1 MAPACWHKEE
11 NRVRVYNKKIAFAAA
26 CSGMLVFGMT
36 IVTLGSLAKELQ
48 EKFSLNNYD
57 SGTLFSILPFGL
69 IIGSVFSG
77 PVADRYG
84 YRNLIA
90 LAAIGIFIGF
100 EGIAYSDSLVL
111 LRAFIFLFG
120 ISAGVINGATNSIVV
135 DLSDEHK
142 GPNLSILGIFFGL
155 GALGMPL
162 LLGLL
167 ITRMS
172 PLQVL
177 AGLGWLTLLAGIA
190 YKFVQFPPAK
200 QTQGKVKVEWNKLIK
215 PILILI
221 SFFLF
226 FQSSLESIITNWT
239 TIYIGSKQLMSESR
253 ALFALSIHMLGT
265 VLMRVITGT
274 MMRKASQVSILWLCL
289 FLLLLGV
296 VMMQAGTSSYIVIAG
311 LFLSGAG
318 VSGGFPVMLGFV
330 GHHFPT
336 ISATAI
342 SFVFVVAL
350 IGNMLINYLTG
361 IIIQQYGVEYLP
373 IICYVEIVVM
383 VIFFF
388 FIIKQLN
395 QKTN

>member
-1 MAPACWHKEE
+1 
-11 NRVRVYNKKIAFAAA
+11 
-26 CSGMLVFGMT
+26 
-36 IVTLGSLAKELQ
+36 
-48 EKFSLNNYD
+48 
-57 SGTLFSILPFGL
+57 L

-100 EGIAYSDSLVL
+100 EGIAYSNNLAV
-111 LRAFIFLFG
+111 LRAFILLFG

-162 LLGLL
+162 LLGVL

-177 AGLGWLTLLAGIA
+177 AGLGWITLLAGIT

-239 TIYIGSKQLMSESR
+239 TIYIGSRQLMSESW
-253 ALFALSIHMLGT
+253 ALVALSIHMLGT

-274 MMRKASQVSILWLCL
+274 LMRKASQVGILWLCL
-289 FLLLLGV
+289 SLLLLGV
-296 VMMQAGTSSYIVIAG
+296 LLMQLGTNGYVVIAG

-330 GHHFPT
+330 GQHFPS

-361 IIIQQYGVEYLP
+361 VLIQQYGVEYLP
-373 IICYVEIVVM
+373 IICYFAIAVM
-383 VIFFF
+383 VLFFY
-388 FIIKQLN
+388 FIVKQLN

>member
-1 MAPACWHKEE
+1 MGPVCWHKKQ
-11 NRVRVYNKKIAFAAA
+11 NRKLVYNKKIAFAAA
-26 CSGMLVFGMT
+26 CTGMLVFGMT
-36 IVTLGSLAKELQ
+36 IVTLGSLANELK
-48 EKFSLNNYD
+48 EKFSLDNYD

-69 IIGSVFSG
+69 IIGSVIFG
-77 PVADRYG
+77 PIADRYG
-84 YRNLIA
+84 YRNLMV

-100 EGIAYSDSLVL
+100 EGISYSGNLGL
-111 LRAFIFLFG
+111 LRAFILLFG
-120 ISAGVINGATNSIVV
+120 VSAGIINGVTNSIVV

-162 LLGLL
+162 LLSVL

-172 PLQVL
+172 SLQVL
-177 AGLGWLTLLAGIA
+177 AGMGWVTLLAGII
-190 YKFVQFPPAK
+190 FMFIQFPPAK
-200 QTQGKVKVEWNKLIK
+200 QTEGRVKVEWGKLIK
-215 PILILI
+215 PILLLI

-239 TIYIGSKQLMSESR
+239 TIYIGSRQLMSESW
-253 ALFALSIHMLGT
+253 ALVALSIHMLGT

-274 MMRKASQVSILWLCL
+274 LMRKASQVGILWLCL

-296 VMMQAGTSSYIVIAG
+296 LLMQLGTNSYIVIAG

-330 GHHFPT
+330 GYHFPS

-361 IIIQQYGVEYLP
+361 VLIQQYGVGYLP
-373 IICYVEIVVM
+373 IICYFAIAVM
-383 VIFFF
+383 VLFFY
-388 FIIKQLN
+388 FIVKKLN
-395 QKTN
+395 QENN

>member
-1 MAPACWHKEE
+1 MGPACWHKKQ
-11 NRVRVYNKKIAFAAA
+11 NRKLVYNKKIAFAAA
-26 CSGMLVFGMT
+26 CTGMLVFGMT
-36 IVTLGSLAKELQ
+36 IVTLGSLANELK
-48 EKFSLNNYD
+48 EKFSLDNYD

-69 IIGSVFSG
+69 IIGSVIFG
-77 PVADRYG
+77 PIADRYG
-84 YRNLIA
+84 YRNLMV

-100 EGIAYSDSLVL
+100 EGISYSGNLGL
-111 LRAFIFLFG
+111 LRAFILLFG
-120 ISAGVINGATNSIVV
+120 VSAGIINGVTNSIVV

-162 LLGLL
+162 LLSVL

-172 PLQVL
+172 SLQVL
-177 AGLGWLTLLAGIA
+177 AGMGWVTLLAGII
-190 YKFVQFPPAK
+190 FIFIQFPPAK
-200 QTQGKVKVEWNKLIK
+200 QTEGRVKVEWGKLIK
-215 PILILI
+215 PILLLI

-239 TIYIGSKQLMSESR
+239 TIYIGSRQLMSESW
-253 ALFALSIHMLGT
+253 ALVALSIHMLGT

-274 MMRKASQVSILWLCL
+274 LMRKASQVGILWLCL

-296 VMMQAGTSSYIVIAG
+296 LLMQLGTNSYIVIAG

-330 GHHFPT
+330 GHHFPS

-361 IIIQQYGVEYLP
+361 VLIQQYGVGYLP
-373 IICYVEIVVM
+373 IICYFAIAVM
-383 VIFFF
+383 VLFFY
-388 FIIKQLN
+388 FIVKKLN
-395 QKTN
+395 QENN

>member
-1 MAPACWHKEE
+1 MGRRCSHNKEK
-11 NRVRVYNKKIAFAAA
+11 RTLVYNKKIAFAAA

-48 EKFSLNNYD
+48 EKYSLSNYD

-100 EGIAYSDSLVL
+100 EGIAYSNNLAV
-111 LRAFIFLFG
+111 LRAFILLFG

-162 LLGLL
+162 LLGVL

-177 AGLGWLTLLAGIA
+177 AGLGWITLLAGIT

-239 TIYIGSKQLMSESR
+239 TIYIGSRQLMSESW
-253 ALFALSIHMLGT
+253 ALVALSIHMLGT

-274 MMRKASQVSILWLCL
+274 LMRKASQVGILWLCL

-296 VMMQAGTSSYIVIAG
+296 LLMQLGTNGYVVIAG

-330 GHHFPT
+330 GQHFPS

-361 IIIQQYGVEYLP
+361 VLIQQYGVEYLP
-373 IICYVEIVVM
+373 ILCYFAIAVM
-383 VIFFF
+383 VLFFY
-388 FIIKQLN
+388 FIVKQLN

>member
-1 MAPACWHKEE
+1 MGPVCWQKRQ
-11 NRVRVYNKKIAFAAA
+11 NRKLVYNKKIAFAAA
-26 CSGMLVFGMT
+26 CTGMLVFGMT
-36 IVTLGSLAKELQ
+36 IVTLGSLANELK
-48 EKFSLNNYD
+48 EKFSLDNYD

-69 IIGSVFSG
+69 IIGSVIFG
-77 PVADRYG
+77 PIADRYG
-84 YRNLIA
+84 YRNLMV

-100 EGIAYSDSLVL
+100 EGISYSGNLGL
-111 LRAFIFLFG
+111 LRAFILLFG
-120 ISAGVINGATNSIVV
+120 VSAGIINGVTNSIVV

-162 LLGLL
+162 LLSVL

-172 PLQVL
+172 SLQVL
-177 AGLGWLTLLAGIA
+177 AGMGWVTLLAGIIFM
-190 YKFVQFPPAK
+190 FVKFPPAK
-200 QTQGKVKVEWNKLIK
+200 QTEGKVKVEWGKLIK

-239 TIYIGSKQLMSESR
+239 TIYIGSRQLMSESW
-253 ALFALSIHMLGT
+253 ALVALSIHMLGT

-274 MMRKASQVSILWLCL
+274 LMRKASQVGILWLCL
-289 FLLLLGV
+289 SLLLLGV
-296 VMMQAGTSSYIVIAG
+296 LLMQLGTNGYVVIAG

-330 GHHFPT
+330 GQHFPS

-361 IIIQQYGVEYLP
+361 VLIQQYGVEYLP
-373 IICYVEIVVM
+373 ILCYFAIAVM
-383 VIFFF
+383 VLFFY
-388 FIIKQLN
+388 FIVKQLN